1 MPVNNETLNKNLYDA
16 LRALGHDPISLN
28 SKGDPTSDV
37 EKADV
42 FRFSVKSDG
51 EKVSGWVTIEGP
63 ELVLYTDDKFNKME
77 GFEQFTEYMKTWSQR
92 KLLGFNITNK
102 DHLRYDM
109 QKRTNMKNKEN
120 LGEGYYPINKK
131 SSFNDSVPE
140 VKILIQH
147 SRALEEGEQ
156 RYRNVDKIYL
166 ENANNERFLLPTK
179 KPGIAKVYARH
190 IAEGGLPYDDKWRH
204 IHSLVED
211 YTKMAGF
218 VRATRNGTFVEQAVK
233 LVNEG
238 LKHYNDLRM
247 TLKGLTSHRGYN
259 KYFESYTP
267 VLNEETTETTNLN
280 ELFVQEN
287 LDPRIENVLPILSR
301 LNKNITEVAQVS
313 ELASWADE
321 VINETLLGEE
331 TKEKVT
337 QEGIMDKLQGVAKTA
352 RKWGLLP
359 QKSKPTQKPLSSDQQ
374 AELQRQSEA
383 EKNKARTSAQET
395 EYANKA
401 QKLKQDYDNASR
413 RAIRPEKETL
423 RQYDGQGRQE
433 YTTRGTGN
441 METDYQDRNLLS
453 VYERMYDFVNEI
465 LEIKKQ
471 NKYFKEPPYFT
482 EFIRLLNDN
491 QGRKMGNILKKGL
504 GDKPYWDHS
513 RQPTN
518 EEYKYDE
525 VKPAKYEVVDQSNR
539 RVGTWDGVK
548 FRPYDKSKY
557 KGQSSMDMIPAGC
570 KVDKASGPVTDSG
583 IGLGKMGL
591 EEYAK
596 PEKKDPSK
604 MGPPPTPKPEKKNPS
619 KMSPPPT
626 PKPKKKDP
634 KDAMFK
640 EGLSKQQ
647 KRVGQ
652 LGPTEKVK
660 KNSGARGKLVGA
672 NESVELARL
681 KNLSGIK

>member
-1 MPVNNETLNKNLYDA
+1 MPVNNDTLNKHLYDA
-16 LRALGHDPISLN
+16 LRAMGYDPISLN

-42 FRFSVKSDG
+42 FRFSVKSNG
-51 EKVSGWVTIEGP
+51 EKVNGWATIEGP
-63 ELVLYTDDKFNKME
+63 ELVLYTDDKFNDMD
-77 GFEQFTEYMKTWSQR
+77 GFESFTEYMKTWSQR

-109 QKRTNMKNKEN
+109 QKRTNMKNKEK

-131 SSFNDSVPE
+131 SSYNDSIPE

-147 SRALEEGEQ
+147 SRMLDEDEQ
-156 RYRNVDKIYL
+156 RYRSVDKIYL
-166 ENANNERFLLPTK
+166 ENSNNERFLLPTK

-204 IHSLVED
+204 IHSLVEE

-218 VRATRNGTFVEQAVK
+218 VRATRNGTFVEQALK

-247 TLKGLTSHRGYN
+247 TLKGLVSHRGYN

-267 VLNEETTETTNLN
+267 VLNEETNDATGIN

-287 LDPRIENVLPILSR
+287 LDPRIESVLPILSR
-301 LNKNITEVAQVS
+301 LNKNLVEVAEVK
-313 ELASWADE
+313 ELETWADSL
-321 VINETLLGEE
+321 INETLLGEE

-337 QEGIMDKLQGVAKTA
+337 QEGIMDKLQGAAKTA
-352 RKWGLLP
+352 RRWGLLP
-359 QKSKPTQKPLSSDQQ
+359 QKSKPKQQPLSPDQQ
-374 AELQRQSEA
+374 TELQRQA
-383 EKNKARTSAQET
+383 DFEKNKAKTSAQET

-401 QKLKQDYDNASR
+401 QKLKQDYDNVNR

-423 RQYDGQGRQE
+423 RQYDVRGRQE

-441 METDYQDRNLLS
+441 METDYQDPNLRS

-482 EFIRLLNDN
+482 EFMSLLNDN
-491 QGRKMGNILKKGL
+491 KGRKMGNILKKGL
-504 GDKPYWDHS
+504 GDKPYWDSS

-525 VKPAKYEVVDQSNR
+525 RKPEKYEVTDKSGH

-548 FRPYDKSKY
+548 FRPYDKSKF
-557 KGQSSMDMIPAGC
+557 KGQSSMEMIPAGC
-570 KVDKASGPVTDSG
+570 KVDKESGPVSDSG
-583 IGLGKMGL
+583 IGLGKLGL
-591 EEYAK
+591 EEA
-596 PEKKDPSK
+596 
-604 MGPPPTPKPEKKNPS
+604 N
-619 KMSPPPT
+619 
-626 PKPKKKDP
+626 KPKSKKS
-634 KDAMFK
+634 KKVK
-640 EGLSKQQ
+640 EGISAKQ

-672 NESVELARL
+672 SESVDLARL

>member
-1 MPVNNETLNKNLYDA
+1 MPVNNDTLNKHLYDA
-16 LRALGHDPISLN
+16 LRAMGYDPISLN

-51 EKVSGWVTIEGP
+51 EKVNGWVTIEGP
-63 ELVLYTDDKFNKME
+63 ELVLYTDDKFNEMD
-77 GFEQFTEYMKTWSQR
+77 GFESFTEYMKTWSQR

-109 QKRTNMKNKEN
+109 QKRTNMKNKEK

-218 VRATRNGTFVEQAVK
+218 VRATRNGTFVEQALR

-247 TLKGLTSHRGYN
+247 TLKGLTSHKGYN
-259 KYFESYTP
+259 TYFESYTP
-267 VLNEETTETTNLN
+267 VLNEETNDGTTIN

-287 LDPRIENVLPILSR
+287 LDPRIESVLPILSR
-301 LNKNITEVAQVS
+301 LNKNIVEVSGVK
-313 ELASWADE
+313 ELETWADGL
-321 VINETLLGEE
+321 INETLLGEE
-331 TKEKVT
+331 TKEK
-337 QEGIMDKLQGVAKTA
+337 
-352 RKWGLLP
+352 
-359 QKSKPTQKPLSSDQQ
+359 
-374 AELQRQSEA
+374 
-383 EKNKARTSAQET
+383 
-395 EYANKA
+395 
-401 QKLKQDYDNASR
+401 
-413 RAIRPEKETL
+413 
-423 RQYDGQGRQE
+423 
-433 YTTRGTGN
+433 
-441 METDYQDRNLLS
+441 
-453 VYERMYDFVNEI
+453 
-465 LEIKKQ
+465 
-471 NKYFKEPPYFT
+471 
-482 EFIRLLNDN
+482 
-491 QGRKMGNILKKGL
+491 
-504 GDKPYWDHS
+504 
-513 RQPTN
+513 
-518 EEYKYDE
+518 YDE
-525 VKPAKYEVVDQSNR
+525 RKPEKYEVVDKNDR

-548 FRPYDKSKY
+548 FRPYDKSKF
-557 KGQSSMDMIPAGC
+557 KGQSSMEMIPAGC
-570 KVDKASGPVTDSG
+570 KVDKASGPVSDSG
-583 IGLGKMGL
+583 IGLGKLGL

-596 PEKKDPSK
+596 P
-604 MGPPPTPKPEKKNPS
+604 
-619 KMSPPPT
+619 
-626 PKPKKKDP
+626 KKKDP
-634 KDAMFK
+634 KKAGFTTPKPKSKNPDDNMFK
-640 EGLSKQQ
+640 EGLSKEQ
-647 KRVGQ
+647 KRAGQ

-672 NESVELARL
+672 SESVDLARL